1 MKWKV
6 VLDKIK
12 KIRLTRLLILLFFII
27 SNTFAW
33 FIYATKIDNDIS
45 VHVKSWNVVFEA
57 GENQVTESV
66 DLIVGDIYPGMSN
79 YTYEIDAY
87 NNSEVSATLSYEILE
102 ANVLGTEYISTI
114 GRVARGEEANASDLT
129 SSQLESL
136 LANDFPFS
144 ITFSIS
150 NAVIVKDDGQETYTL
165 SVIWPYE
172 QDDDETDTY
181 WGTRAAYFK
190 ESNPDSPSISIK
202 AKITITQNEA
212 G

>member
-1 MKWKV
+1 MNWKV
-6 VLDKIK
+6 VLDKLK
-12 KIRLTRLLILLFFII
+12 KIKPTRLIILLFFII

-45 VHVKSWNVVFEA
+45 VHVKSWDVVFEA
-57 GENQVTESV
+57 GENQITEPV

-79 YTYEIDAY
+79 YTYEINAY
-87 NNSEVSATLSYEILE
+87 NNSEVSATLSYDLLE
-102 ANVLGTEYISTI
+102 ANILGTEYVTTI
-114 GRVARGEEANASDLT
+114 GRALRGEAANANDLT
-129 SSQLESL
+129 SSELESL

-150 NAVIVKDDGQETYTL
+150 NTTISKDDGKETYTL

-172 QDDDETDTY
+172 QEDDEADTY

-190 ESNPDSPSISIK
+190 ESNSDSPSISIK

>member
-1 MKWKV
+1 MKLKV
-6 VLDKIK
+6 VLDKFK
-12 KIRLTRLLILLFFII
+12 KIKPTRLLILLFFII

-79 YTYEIDAY
+79 YTYEINAY

>member
-6 VLDKIK
+6 VLDKLK
-12 KIRLTRLLILLFFII
+12 KIKLTRLIILLFFII

-45 VHVKSWNVVFEA
+45 VHVKSWNVIFEA
-57 GENQVTESV
+57 GENQITEPV
-66 DLIVGDIYPGMSN
+66 DLIVGDIYPGMTN

-102 ANVLGTEYISTI
+102 ANVLGTEYVSTI
-114 GRVARGEEANASDLT
+114 GRAARGEEANASDLT
-129 SSQLESL
+129 SSQLETL
-136 LANDFPFS
+136 LANEFPFS
-144 ITFSIS
+144 ITFNIS
-150 NAVIVKDDGQETYTL
+150 NTIISKDDGKETYTL
-165 SVIWPYE
+165 SVVWPYE
-172 QDDDETDTY
+172 QDDDEADTY